1 MTCEFTPRGHK
12 GAPLT
17 YDGFRDF
24 LIKNPNYW
32 ADVAD
37 KHAPAVNKMY
47 NLSDADVEKAR
58 ARAFGIKTETQAKE
72 DLTGQKPVA
81 PVPAEEAPKVELSI
95 EEQKVAIEKEREKAL
110 LNLLPKK
117 KVPEGPFDFVAAI
130 TGGIPEFYQQMFD
143 MVKQGKDTIG
153 GIKEKYAPLLQK
165 LYNEGKLKDKKDVW
179 LAINPEANKINA
191 EFDAKIAALK
201 EAPKTEAPIVGETKP
216 NVLETERQGKRKTR
230 SKIDAAKLFEQAVK
244 RQAILGEGAIGKAV
258 ELVSK
263 ALKVIGVKV
272 SVLSTDDFEEAARK
286 YSEKHGLDYFIGS
299 DGYFLSGNN
308 EIIINKDTVS
318 QYKTPETVVFHEG
331 THPIIN
337 MISNFNPKLYKA
349 LIKGLK
355 QELKNNK
362 ELKGAA
368 KFAEAYSKQGEGVVN
383 DEFLVE
389 VIARLASGEI
399 SLMPFEPGV
408 RGLMIEF
415 LNKIAKAIGL
425 PQIKTDTSRADFQR
439 IATGISEALKG
450 EGNLDAIL
458 KETYKEELA
467 FEERY
472 AQRQATDKMPS
483 SIAGAALASAPVS
496 TSKPAPRAPISIIK
510 ELENLSDKEAAELYN
525 KANALEREESE
536 KAELN
541 SSEKDES
548 LQTEEL
554 KKLGIIPLA
563 VSKLKN
569 LFRGSSYEKES
580 YNDNSLLLNSIE
592 EGTPKTG
599 YSPYWMPKKGGIGFG
614 IGKEEQGNWPGIG
627 RFFGI
632 SSSTAEQYP
641 MLTAADIKKGQKPFL
656 HKFSFKRTPIIISKQ
671 DALKISDYKF
681 KTIEEFKETTE
692 KFKELGIDGVYDQY
706 ELFLFDPSN
715 ILNSAET
722 RQTKRTIEDVS
733 IVPRNYIESAYNKAV
748 QDGSNPKFVEAVNKA
763 LGIKESA
770 QASKGE
776 REKALSVKDIDVNN
790 IRTLSRPGKRVSKG
804 LSVATENKKKV
815 VQEAEDLSLDY
826 VEKNAPKIFVSNAN
840 IISKFPIVSGIQN
853 FKQVETVEDAK
864 KVYDV
869 FVRQVADNLKYL
881 MDKFNPD
888 FKDIST
894 LWYDGANILAQNFS
908 KQYGVS
914 EEQAA
919 GMIASM
925 SPQKDWYQNVRLAE
939 MVMMA
944 FKENPVMS
952 NEMVKKQV
960 LINTAG
966 LATVK
971 KNLRK
976 ANQAYDES
984 VAALAL
990 ESTPANK
997 KAVREAKA
1005 EVVSSKKEMQEKIV
1019 SGAKI
1024 IVHLNG
1030 LVGKSMNSV
1039 PANMRGYY
1047 ARLWNEIN
1055 TTKDYNVLRPD
1066 GVVIDVAY
1074 KKDGQ
1079 KAKVAWGSYTEIN
1092 KAVSI
1097 YIDGSQENI
1106 TKTLGEMHKIRNFFN
1121 NIIDPMSKDGDVT
1134 MDTHAIAAALLL
1146 PLSGK
1151 SKQVEQNFG
1160 TGTSNSSPLGIKGL
1174 YYAYAE
1180 AYSLAAKEAGL
1191 LPRQVQ
1197 SITWE
1202 AVRGLFTDVFKR
1214 NPAEVN
1220 KINNIWKKYSNGEI
1234 SINEARNEI
1243 IAEAGGINDPT
1254 WSGPIQGGTGVDT
1267 EKGSVGGGVAGDG
1280 RVPVGGAAGGG
1291 RRRSGGGTAQASSGE
1306 RERAV
1311 VGAGNRLFNKRLE
1324 AVETIADGYFQR
1336 VFGTERPKFYGTRVL
1351 DTDRAKRISK
1361 AYADMKHDPT
1371 NPKVKASYDAMVK
1384 ETLDQYKDVL
1394 EGGYAIEI
1402 NNNEPY
1408 NNSEDMIEDL
1418 RKNKRI
1424 KIFSTESGFGD
1435 TQITDKQRADNPMLR
1450 DSGYKDINGIPLLN
1464 NDVFR
1469 AVHDFFGHAELG
1481 NSFGAKG
1488 EENAWNVHAR
1498 MYSPLAKKA
1507 VTAETRGQNSF
1518 VNFSGINA
1526 EIDAMRE
1533 EARKLRDAGNETA
1546 AQKIVDEI
1554 YEKGKFAE
1562 QKVGL
1567 LPDEFVE
1574 IDDTFEGD
1582 PDLVAQR
1589 KGGMQASMG
1598 GREKIQW
1605 QESIEGKGDPS
1616 ISARSPIVQE
1626 AAKNLKE
1633 GKISNE
1639 EYRAIASE
1647 NSPIGPITKFFAP
1660 ATLDRIVQAISS
1672 DKVDK
1677 VNIPIENN
1685 TTVGLRLDIPA
1696 YKKNNTWVVSVHEGD
1711 TNAGKAL
1718 SYTNVAR
1725 IKDVNF
1731 GVEPKGALGIAAGT
1745 PKATIGRMFGQWE
1758 NIEGNS
1764 LEEKGEN
1771 AKKLVEN
1778 IANNPDWVQVGMN
1791 PFRHSYFYD
1800 RSSENIGRPIK
1811 SAEEV
1816 IQVGGLVYAKKPVY
1830 GQWTDEAYRVKGLLD
1845 VNQKPIQ
1852 FSMGVR
1858 EPALPLNVRDQIID
1872 ARKNLP
1878 LDEALKAAEKILK
1891 NYGKLS
1897 EDEMNLVL
1905 DKFEERYEAKTE
1917 AEYFS
1922 DHVESLKI
1930 ANKLNANEARNLL
1943 KHFRNFLNSEEDLQ
1957 DAIDFVDKL
1966 AKDKTLLDT
1975 LNKAK
1980 DAFKK
1985 MKSIANSKKL
1995 STADKLLVGNI
2006 AIPKFYLL
2014 DESTLIKL
2022 REMALDFYNSRVN
2035 QAKSIYTAS
2044 EIDAAFNEASTVK
2057 PAVPRKVGVR
2067 KVRKATHAMLSFQV
2081 SEAMKDYAS
2090 SHPLAAALSKIDI
2103 SVLDRDTLSR
2113 ALNAIKVFDETGVM
2127 FDLGNILETA
2137 KAFNAAKLLKG
2148 SNVIA
2153 KMQRLAAGG
2162 ISTRL
2167 QSVMANA
2174 DEIRAALFGGWD
2186 RNAARV
2192 TSNTARQRLDIDKEF
2207 DRLKIGMPERFL
2219 LGVYGFFA
2227 EQSKGQS
2234 TQRKATVLASQ
2245 MNYLND
2251 VINKAKGFSSDGQK
2265 MATYIHYYKGNVDA
2279 LQKMGI
2285 IKNVNGTWVANEN
2298 IDFEANVP
2306 DNVRKA
2312 WEYSQN
2318 ILNQKHDEYV
2328 KAMQEYHGKTFDD
2341 IVNYW
2346 PRSFNSKESKS
2357 SDFDNVPTELPP
2369 MGNIDRNINTQATE
2383 IAGRNKGRSDMAATG
2398 GFYIL
2403 DGYETLM
2410 NGLWDINATAE
2421 LSKDY
2426 AYSNAMI
2433 NKQSMLPDSSTNEN
2447 LKQYMIS
2454 SISGILRDPLLF
2466 LDARNNWEKAGA
2478 LVMNAATSTVL
2489 NNFTQLIKQ
2498 STAVVQGFITNP
2510 DASMQAL
2517 KIMIKSQKDPELAAA
2532 INEFFNNTS
2541 EPFTSQLA
2549 HIEMESAYSGQP
2561 NKYAKSVTEAL
2572 SYINP
2577 QSLTTANRFAQRVLL
2592 LSGYLGHKNSVDII
2606 SDAKKGFD
2614 PVALAAAENNAEAAN
2629 STANRHFL
2637 PMDLKNAKTFKK
2649 FMYFLSTYTFVA
2661 TNQFF
2666 NNIRVARSPGY
2677 TAYQKK
2683 VAWLQIGGFVAQ
2695 QIAFQI
2701 VSKALS
2707 EGVKAVARKVGWADE
2722 EDEEKKSQRMMDYLY
2737 KAPAQMIADIATGWM
2752 PSILSSSIKIAG
2764 NDVTEWL
2771 YSKYADDKKDKLNVL
2786 YTKTEDWPGAW
2797 GIIVPVIQNITA
2809 AAETKD
2815 EEYIMWNIAQ
2825 GMAMAAHLGDAY
2837 YIIKL
2842 KTQAMKNIIS
2852 VAGKDDAL
2860 KQYYKNSP
2868 SDFKDWMNIARKE
2881 GIPDNVISKMAWREG
2896 NTGFV
2901 VPEKEINNFYKAYKE
2916 SYAYELQSAKEDNE
2930 LEDHKL
2936 SLEKLEAKASRAAAL
2951 EAQYE
2956 IENPITVNIPD

>member
-1 MTCEFTPRGHK
+1 
-12 GAPLT
+12 
-17 YDGFRDF
+17 
-24 LIKNPNYW
+24 
-32 ADVAD
+32 
-37 KHAPAVNKMY
+37 MY

-81 PVPAEEAPKVELSI
+81 PVPAEEAPKVE
-95 EEQKVAIEKEREKAL
+95 
-110 LNLLPKK
+110 
-117 KVPEGPFDFVAAI
+117 
-130 TGGIPEFYQQMFD
+130 
-143 MVKQGKDTIG
+143 
-153 GIKEKYAPLLQK
+153 
-165 LYNEGKLKDKKDVW
+165 
-179 LAINPEANKINA
+179 
-191 EFDAKIAALK
+191 
-201 EAPKTEAPIVGETKP
+201 APKAEAPIVGETKP

-458 KETYKEELA
+458 EETYKEELA

-483 SIAGAALASAPVS
+483 SIAGAAL
-496 TSKPAPRAPISIIK
+496 
-510 ELENLSDKEAAELYN
+510 
-525 KANALEREESE
+525 
-536 KAELN
+536 
-541 SSEKDES
+541 
-548 LQTEEL
+548 
-554 KKLGIIPLA
+554 
-563 VSKLKN
+563 
-569 LFRGSSYEKES
+569 
-580 YNDNSLLLNSIE
+580 
-592 EGTPKTG
+592 
-599 YSPYWMPKKGGIGFG
+599 
-614 IGKEEQGNWPGIG
+614 
-627 RFFGI
+627 
-632 SSSTAEQYP
+632 
-641 MLTAADIKKGQKPFL
+641 
-656 HKFSFKRTPIIISKQ
+656 
-671 DALKISDYKF
+671 
-681 KTIEEFKETTE
+681 
-692 KFKELGIDGVYDQY
+692 
-706 ELFLFDPSN
+706 
-715 ILNSAET
+715 
-722 RQTKRTIEDVS
+722 
-733 IVPRNYIESAYNKAV
+733 
-748 QDGSNPKFVEAVNKA
+748 
-763 LGIKESA
+763 
-770 QASKGE
+770 ASKGE

-944 FKENPVMS
+944 FEENPVMS

-960 LINTAG
+960 SINTAG
-966 LATVK
+966 LANVK

-1039 PANMRGYY
+1039 PANMKGYY

-1121 NIIDPMSKDGDVT
+1121 NIIDPMSKNGDVT

-1254 WSGPIQGGTGVDT
+1254 WSGPVQGGTGVDT
-1267 EKGSVGGGVAGDG
+1267 EKGSIGGGVAGDG
-1280 RVPVGGAAGGG
+1280 RVPVGGTAGGG

-1598 GREKIQW
+1598 GRELAVGKDMSINDSDYVFYNASKNV
-1605 QESIEGKGDPS
+1605 EYEAGKNKPPVFVKNGIVNKLLLGGLIKYHGAKRLIYSIE
-1616 ISARSPIVQE
+1616 
-1626 AAKNLKE
+1626 
-1633 GKISNE
+1633 
-1639 EYRAIASE
+1639 
-1647 NSPIGPITKFFAP
+1647 
-1660 ATLDRIVQAISS
+1660 
-1672 DKVDK
+1672 
-1677 VNIPIENN
+1677 
-1685 TTVGLRLDIPA
+1685 
-1696 YKKNNTWVVSVHEGD
+1696 
-1711 TNAGKAL
+1711 
-1718 SYTNVAR
+1718 
-1725 IKDVNF
+1725 NF
-1731 GVEPKGALGIAAGT
+1731 
-1745 PKATIGRMFGQWE
+1745 
-1758 NIEGNS
+1758 
-1764 LEEKGEN
+1764 
-1771 AKKLVEN
+1771 
-1778 IANNPDWVQVGMN
+1778 D
-1791 PFRHSYFYD
+1791 
-1800 RSSENIGRPIK
+1800 
-1811 SAEEV
+1811 
-1816 IQVGGLVYAKKPVY
+1816 
-1830 GQWTDEAYRVKGLLD
+1830 
-1845 VNQKPIQ
+1845 KPIQ
-1852 FSMGVR
+1852 FLKDINEQLKDNEITELENLLESQKDFFKASNFSIEDSFNKMRESAPKNKGSFADFNEALAGMESVLDAAKVMQHTIMFSQLYEKYVNKAYEVLWDKYVSNESESKNITNKSGQNLRIQASMGVR

-1897 EDEMNLVL
+1897 EDEMKLVL

-2006 AIPKFYLL
+2006 AIPRFYLL

-2251 VINKAKGFSSDGQK
+2251 VINKAKDFSSDGQK

-2298 IDFEANVP
+2298 IDFESNVP
-2306 DNVRKA
+2306 DNVKKA